1 MIRKTSSKCTT
12 TCSSSTHKKK
22 EEIDGFASI
31 SLSSSIQHLV
41 SLCDKIFPLLDKAP
55 SKQVKQVE
63 KCWCG
68 EHHIDICKIH
78 GSQPFYHDEG
88 ASWEIYRCIQCER
101 VHDSFADGK
110 HVPHA
115 NYWETLP
122 IRAMVVLADALLDE
136 APSKPKVKYDSEPV
150 GCHEH
155 VTAYYDYEWRMLYC

>member
-1 MIRKTSSKCTT
+1 MVFR
-12 TCSSSTHKKK
+12 
-22 EEIDGFASI
+22 
-31 SLSSSIQHLV
+31 
-41 SLCDKIFPLLDKAP
+41 
-55 SKQVKQVE
+55 KQVE

-101 VHDSFADGK
+101 VHDSFADGE

-122 IRAMVVLADALLDE
+122 IRAMVVLADVLIQDSVSGSMVFRKITGVSTPDDSFLLSPNKFE
-136 APSKPKVKYDSEPV
+136 MNKVIIPKVESIPHAKGYRTHLKKVANRV
-150 GCHEH
+150 GQKDLFGEL
-155 VTAYYDYEWRMLYC
+155 V